1 MAGDTRNK
9 RDLLKLMQE
18 LDTDE
23 ISLETTVPTD
33 FSVSADDTDVDIHH
47 GIDKKKISKQLL
59 ERKQLLHDLQVVK
72 IELSQ
77 KSLLLDNLKADSI
90 QKIEELEEKLSD
102 ALHQKQILQASLETQ
117 LKIQQEEARRRHEI
131 IQKELDTILKRQHHL
146 EATNERLR
154 ERAGDVRRSL
164 KDLEV
169 TENQYLDLKG
179 QNEEE
184 ISLRDYVAVSIIF
197 TISFQILLLVHV
209 FLWAYSYSV
218 LLDFN
223 CNAF

>member
-1 MAGDTRNK
+1 MRPGSIANSLGRKAAQMAASAAARK
-9 RDLLKLMQE
+9 SLSKMMQE
-18 LDTDE
+18 FDTDE

-33 FSVSADDTDVDIHH
+33 LSVSADDTDVDLQHNF
-47 GIDKKKISKQLL
+47 DKKKRISKQLL

-90 QKIEELEEKLSD
+90 QKIEELEEKLTDSQ
-102 ALHQKQILQASLETQ
+102 HQKQILQARLESQ
-117 LKIQQEEARRRHEI
+117 LKIQQEESRRRQEV
-131 IQKELDTILKRQHHL
+131 IQRELDTILKRQHQL
-146 EATNERLR
+146 EATNARLQ

-164 KDLEV
+164 KDLEL

-184 ISLRDYVAVSIIF
+184 TSLRDYVAVSLF
-197 TISFQILLLVHV
+197 T
-209 FLWAYSYSV
+209 
-218 LLDFN
+218 
-223 CNAF
+223 

>member
-102 ALHQKQILQASLETQ
+102 ALHQKQILQARLETQ